1 MNAARGSLRLVRRA
15 LAALTLAAVAFAA
28 AGQRPEY
35 QQSAAVTA
43 RYVDLPL
50 ETRTPG
56 FVPGRKDFTTQEEMV
71 AFVRRL
77 ATRYPNVV
85 LRTMGYSEEQR
96 EIPMLI
102 LTAEGY
108 STPAEIARLN
118 RPIVWLIGQQHGDE
132 PAGGE
137 AMLAAAQLL
146 AEGDWKPLLERVTVV
161 IVPRANP
168 DGAAHHRRTTAR
180 NVDMNRDHLALAL
193 PETQALEAAMLDYP
207 PDVVGDFHEFSVASP
222 WLERLKV
229 IQAVDLMLLY
239 PTNPLVPRSVVELA
253 DRSFRPAIERA
264 LNANRLSHNWYY
276 TSGYNP
282 EQHAVQLGGTLAG
295 IARNRFGLGGA
306 VSFLF
311 ETRGVGIGR
320 QNFGR
325 RVAAH
330 VTAAHALLQTAAE
343 EGPRLR
349 NRLQQ
354 ARGET
359 LRAAHRA
366 GELPVTWEPTRESW
380 ILTML
385 DPENGQERDLKFNMD
400 STLTLKTRLSRPR
413 PYAYLLPAGY
423 ADVAQRLALQGVA
436 IRVLTEPVRLE
447 VEGYR
452 VLDKKTRSE
461 LEDGTVRHEVSTEL
475 VQRAA
480 VFGPGSFV
488 IPMQQSLA
496 PVVSAALEP
505 EAPGGFV
512 NLGFIPVD
520 KPPPGRPGASNGVTA
535 DVPVYRLPRAT
546 ALPTRLLHEPPAER

>member
-1 MNAARGSLRLVRRA
+1 MSAARGVPHAWRRA
-15 LAALTLAAVAFAA
+15 LAALVLLAVACAAVA
-28 AGQRPEY
+28 QRPEY
-35 QQSAAVTA
+35 QQSAAVNA

-50 ETRTPG
+50 ETRTPA
-56 FVPGRKDFTTQEEMV
+56 FAPGRKDFTSQEEML
-71 AFVRRL
+71 AFVQRL

-85 LRTMGYSEEQR
+85 LRSMGESEELR

-108 STPAEIARLN
+108 STPAEVARLN

-137 AMLAAAQLL
+137 AMLAVAQLL

-168 DGAAHHRRTTAR
+168 DGAAHQRRTTAR
-180 NVDMNRDHLALAL
+180 NVDMNRDHLAVSL
-193 PETQALEAAMLDYP
+193 PETQALQAAMLDYP

-222 WLERLKV
+222 WIERLKV

-239 PTNPLVPRSVVELA
+239 PTHPLVPRAVIDLA

-276 TSGYNP
+276 TSGYNAD
-282 EQHAVQLGGTLAG
+282 QHVVQLGGTQAG

-320 QNFGR
+320 QNLGR

-330 VTAAHALLQTAAE
+330 VTAARALLQTAAE

-349 NRLQQ
+349 SRLQQ

-385 DPENGQERDLKFNMD
+385 DPESGQERDLRINMD
-400 STLTLKTRLSRPR
+400 STLNLKPRLSRPR

-436 IRVLTEPVRLE
+436 VRVLTEPVRLD

-475 VQRAA
+475 VPRAA

-505 EAPGGFV
+505 EAQGGFV
-512 NLGFIPVD
+512 NLGLIPVD
-520 KPPPGRPGASNGVTA
+520 KPPAGRPGPASGVTA

-546 ALPTRLLHEPPAER
+546 ALPTRLLREAPGGR